1 MFHSKNFKIMICIID
16 NENNKNIMNR
26 ISRVSPITSEEVKNR
41 LEAVSILLE
50 KAREAVEEME
60 EGLGRNIDQ
69 AGSQFEE
76 AMDKADAEAMQHEAY
91 KFAMSTRSKEQ
102 MKALMGRITDAIESA
117 KNVSIRLA

>member
-1 MFHSKNFKIMICIID
+1 MICIID